1 MRRLLGAPRRELGL
15 RFGGGLFV
23 NKAALASESTAELAK
38 ATTTLSN
45 YELNLLNNQIKVT
58 CTGLQNNEA
67 FIVGTNLFKAKS
79 LSFTGCSSN
88 AVNCPIEPTIT
99 TTAVRGSVVSGTPDT
114 IKIEPVAGSTAL
126 LAVVEFTG
134 PLCALSELPVKGN
147 FTEILLGSWY
157 RTGRTSTDGQRQ
169 RTEIGQ
175 RHRHIDGIL
184 RLQAR
189 RERQHLE
196 LPLSTNTWSP
206 QSGRHPR

>member
-1 MRRLLGAPRRELGL
+1 MSRAKIVVAACVASLALIAVNSASASAAGW
-15 RFGGGLFV
+15 FV
-23 NKAALASESTAELAK
+23 NKAALASEAPAELAK

-79 LSFTGCSSN
+79 LSFTGCVSN

-99 TTAVRGSVVSGTPDT
+99 TTAVRGTVVSGTPDT

-134 PLCALSELPVKGN
+134 PQCALSELPVKGN
-147 FTEILLGSWY
+147 FTESSSDLGTEQTEHQLTVSASELKSASDTDTL
-157 RTGRTSTDGQRQ
+157 TGASDFKLATSG
-169 RTEIGQ
+169 
-175 RHRHIDGIL
+175 
-184 RLQAR
+184 
-189 RERQHLE
+189 
-196 LPLSTNTWSP
+196 NTWSF
-206 QSGRHPR
+206 H

>member
-1 MRRLLGAPRRELGL
+1 MSRAKIVVAACVASLALLAVSSASASAAGW
-15 RFGGGLFV
+15 FV
-23 NKAALASESTAELAK
+23 NKAALASEAPAELAK

-79 LSFTGCSSN
+79 LSFTGCTSN

-99 TTAVRGSVVSGTPDT
+99 TTAVRGTVVSGTPDT

-147 FTEILLGSWY
+147 FTESSSDLGTEQGEHQLTVSASELKSASDTDTL
-157 RTGRTSTDGQRQ
+157 TGSSDFKLATSG
-169 RTEIGQ
+169 
-175 RHRHIDGIL
+175 
-184 RLQAR
+184 
-189 RERQHLE
+189 
-196 LPLSTNTWSP
+196 NTWSF
-206 QSGRHPR
+206 H

>member
-1 MRRLLGAPRRELGL
+1 MSRAKIVVAACVASLALIAVNSASASAAGW
-15 RFGGGLFV
+15 FV
-23 NKAALASESTAELAK
+23 NKAALASEAPAELAK

-79 LSFTGCSSN
+79 LSFTGCTSN

-99 TTAVRGSVVSGTPDT
+99 TTAVRGTVVSGTPDT

-147 FTEILLGSWY
+147 FTESSSDLGTEQAEHQLTVSASELKSASDTDTL
-157 RTGRTSTDGQRQ
+157 TGSSDFKLATSG
-169 RTEIGQ
+169 
-175 RHRHIDGIL
+175 
-184 RLQAR
+184 
-189 RERQHLE
+189 
-196 LPLSTNTWSP
+196 NTWSF
-206 QSGRHPR
+206 H

>member
-1 MRRLLGAPRRELGL
+1 MSRAKIVVAACVASLALIAVNSASASAAGW
-15 RFGGGLFV
+15 FV
-23 NKAALASESTAELAK
+23 NKAALASEAPAELAK
-38 ATTTLSN
+38 TTTTLSN

-79 LSFTGCSSN
+79 LSFTGCASN

-99 TTAVRGSVVSGTPDT
+99 TTAVRGTVVSGTPDT

-147 FTEILLGSWY
+147 FTESSSDLGTEQPEHQLTVSASELKSASDTDTL
-157 RTGRTSTDGQRQ
+157 TGSSDFKLATSG
-169 RTEIGQ
+169 
-175 RHRHIDGIL
+175 
-184 RLQAR
+184 
-189 RERQHLE
+189 
-196 LPLSTNTWSP
+196 NTWSF
-206 QSGRHPR
+206 H

>member
-1 MRRLLGAPRRELGL
+1 MSRAKIVVAACVASLALIAVNSASASAAGW
-15 RFGGGLFV
+15 FV
-23 NKAALASESTAELAK
+23 NKAALASEAPAELAK

-79 LSFTGCSSN
+79 LSFTGCTSN

-99 TTAVRGSVVSGTPDT
+99 TTAVRGAVVSGTPDT

-147 FTEILLGSWY
+147 FTESSSDLGTEQLEHQLTVSASELKSASDTDTL
-157 RTGRTSTDGQRQ
+157 TGSSDFKLATSG
-169 RTEIGQ
+169 
-175 RHRHIDGIL
+175 
-184 RLQAR
+184 
-189 RERQHLE
+189 
-196 LPLSTNTWSP
+196 NTWSF
-206 QSGRHPR
+206 H

>member
-1 MRRLLGAPRRELGL
+1 MSRAKIVVAACVASLALLAVSSASASAAGW
-15 RFGGGLFV
+15 FV
-23 NKAALASESTAELAK
+23 NKAALASESSAELAK

-79 LSFTGCSSN
+79 LSFTGCTSN

-99 TTAVRGSVVSGTPDT
+99 TTSVRGTVVSGTPDT

-147 FTEILLGSWY
+147 FTESSSDLGTEQLEHQLTVSASELKSASDTDTL
-157 RTGRTSTDGQRQ
+157 TGSSDFKLVTSG
-169 RTEIGQ
+169 
-175 RHRHIDGIL
+175 
-184 RLQAR
+184 
-189 RERQHLE
+189 
-196 LPLSTNTWSP
+196 NTWSF
-206 QSGRHPR
+206 H